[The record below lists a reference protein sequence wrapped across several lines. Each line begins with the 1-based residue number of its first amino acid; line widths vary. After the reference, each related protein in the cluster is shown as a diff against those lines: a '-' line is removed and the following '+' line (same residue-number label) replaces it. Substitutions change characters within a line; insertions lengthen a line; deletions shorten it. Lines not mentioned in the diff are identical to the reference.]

1 MNVEVSADITLT
13 VCSLGIELSVI
24 VVTSDASAEF
34 GKVNADRFVM
44 LFLNEDSENLYTPPH
59 NSKYCNTNQ

>member
-44 LFLNEDSENLYTPPH
+44 LFLNEDSENLYPP
-59 NSKYCNTNQ
+59 